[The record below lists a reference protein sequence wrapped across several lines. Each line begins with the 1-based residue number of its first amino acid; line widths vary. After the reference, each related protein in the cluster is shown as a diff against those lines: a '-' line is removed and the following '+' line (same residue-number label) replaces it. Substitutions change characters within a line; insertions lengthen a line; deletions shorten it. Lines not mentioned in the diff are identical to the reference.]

1 MIFSFEAHYLYIL
14 VALKRNYLKFKPKKL
29 ETYNSDIT
37 YTDVLPEFHWSGV
50 DYMGVMMVKYLYII
64 RSKRC
69 LILPFLI
76 LAIA

>member
-37 YTDVLPEFHWSGV
+37 YTDVLPEFH
-50 DYMGVMMVKYLYII
+50 
-64 RSKRC
+64 
-69 LILPFLI
+69 
-76 LAIA
+76 